1 MPEPANI
8 SPEQVENLR
17 RHKIY
22 ANLTLLGA
30 AAGWAAAQFVPMP
43 AGIAGYLQAG
53 GEAGLIGGL
62 ADWFAVT
69 ALFRHPLGLPIPHT
83 NLVPRNQ
90 ARIAEGVARYIDNEF
105 LRREML
111 IEQVRKIDVAERI
124 AGILREPR
132 DRARLVDA
140 MLRLLPG
147 LLRSDETAL
156 RQALASV
163 AHEGLR
169 RADLRPT
176 AARLLRGVVESP
188 ELPHLIH
195 SVCEHATALLEGR
208 REWIAA
214 RVGEQ
219 RRWFIPRFIDRH
231 LTERFISGVIEHLE
245 TLQDAETDEGRGL
258 RLWLMGLP
266 ELVERSEG
274 IADRLIEALKR
285 ALSGPELGH
294 MVGDLWAE
302 LRDTLIGDIES
313 PGSRLRATLDLMAG
327 QLAEEFNNPPL
338 RREINASVEALL
350 ADNVPVWRERIRT
363 FISETLTRQPPR
375 EFARRLEFQ
384 VGPDLQFIRINGTI
398 VGCLVGLAIH
408 YVNTLL

>member
-8 SPEQVENLR
+8 SPQQVENLR

-30 AAGWAAAQFVPMP
+30 AAGWAVAQFVPMP
-43 AGIAGYLQAG
+43 AAIAGYLQAG

-105 LRREML
+105 LRRETL
-111 IEQVRKIDVAERI
+111 IEQLRKIDIAERI

-140 MLRLLPG
+140 MLRILPG
-147 LLRSDETAL
+147 LLRRDETAL
-156 RQALASV
+156 RHALTSV
-163 AHEGLR
+163 VHEGLR
-169 RADLRPT
+169 RADLRPM
-176 AARLLRGVVESP
+176 AARLLRSVVESP
-188 ELPHLIH
+188 ELPHLIRG
-195 SVCEHATALLEGR
+195 VCEHAASLLEAR

-219 RRWFIPRFIDRH
+219 RRWFIPRFIDRR
-231 LTERFISGVIEHLE
+231 LTDRFISGVIEHLE
-245 TLQDAETDEGRGL
+245 TLEDPDTDEGRGL

-266 ELVERSEG
+266 ELVEQSEG
-274 IADRLIEALKR
+274 IADRLIEAVKR

-294 MVGDLWAE
+294 MIGDLWTE
-302 LRDTLIGDIES
+302 LRDTSIGDIQS
-313 PGSRLRATLDLMAG
+313 QSSHIRATLDGMAA
-327 QLAEEFNNPPL
+327 QLAEEFNKPPL

-350 ADNVPVWRERIRT
+350 ADNVPVWRERIRG
-363 FISETLTRQPPR
+363 FISDTLTKQPPR

>member
-1 MPEPANI
+1 MLEPAAI
-8 SPEQVENLR
+8 SPAQVDSLR

-30 AAGWAAAQFVPMP
+30 AAAWAVAQFVAMP
-43 AGIAGYLQAG
+43 AAVAGYLQAG
-53 GEAGLIGGL
+53 GEAGVIGGL

-90 ARIAEGVARYIDNEF
+90 ARIAEGVARYIDSEF
-105 LRREML
+105 LRRETL
-111 IEQVRKIDVAERI
+111 IEQLRKVDVAEHLI
-124 AGILREPR
+124 GILREPR
-132 DRARLVDA
+132 DRAWLVDA
-140 MLRLLPG
+140 VLRLLPG
-147 LLRSDETAL
+147 LMRAEETAL
-156 RQALASV
+156 RHALASV

-169 RADLRPT
+169 RADLRPM
-176 AARLLRGVVESP
+176 AARLLRGIVESP
-188 ELPHLIH
+188 ELPHLIRGI
-195 SVCEHATALLEGR
+195 CDHATALLEAR

-231 LTERFISGVIEHLE
+231 LTDRFVSGVIEHLD
-245 TLQDAETDEGRGL
+245 TLQDPDTDEGRGL

-274 IADRLIEALKR
+274 IADRLIEAFKR
-285 ALSGPELGH
+285 ALSGPVLGH
-294 MVGDLWAE
+294 LVGDLWTE
-302 LRDTLIGDIES
+302 LRDTLIGDIAS
-313 PGSRLRATLDLMAG
+313 PGSQLRATLDLMAG
-327 QLAEEFNNPPL
+327 RLGEELNSPPL
-338 RREINASVEALL
+338 RREINASVEAFL
-350 ADNVPVWRERIRT
+350 ADNVPVWRERIRG
-363 FISETLTRQPPR
+363 FISDTLTRQPPR
-375 EFARRLEFQ
+375 EFARRLEYQ

>member
-1 MPEPANI
+1 MAEPANI

-17 RHKIY
+17 RHKVY

-30 AAGWAAAQFVPMP
+30 AAAWVAAQFVPMP
-43 AGIAGYLQAG
+43 AGVAGYLQAG

-105 LRREML
+105 LRRETL
-111 IEQVRKIDVAERI
+111 IEQLRKIDVAERI
-124 AGILREPR
+124 AAILGDPR
-132 DRARLVDA
+132 DRARLVEA

-147 LLRSDETAL
+147 VLRSDETAL

-169 RADLRPT
+169 RADLRPV

-188 ELPHLIH
+188 ELPHLIRN
-195 SVCEHATALLEGR
+195 VCEHTSSLLEAR
-208 REWIAA
+208 RDWIAE
-214 RVGEQ
+214 RVGDQ

-231 LTERFISGVIEHLE
+231 LTERFITGIVEHLE
-245 TLQDAETDEGRGL
+245 KLQDGETEEGRGL

-266 ELVERSEG
+266 ELVERSDG
-274 IADRLIEALKR
+274 IADRVIEALKR
-285 ALSGPELGH
+285 ALSGRELAH

-302 LRDTLIGDIES
+302 LRDSLIADIGS
-313 PGSRLRATLDLMAG
+313 PSSRIRATLDLMAG
-327 QLAEEFNNPPL
+327 QLAEEFKNPPL
-338 RREINASVEALL
+338 RRELNASVEAFL
-350 ADNVPVWRERIRT
+350 AENVPVWRERIRA
-363 FISETLTRQPPR
+363 FIAETLTRQPPR